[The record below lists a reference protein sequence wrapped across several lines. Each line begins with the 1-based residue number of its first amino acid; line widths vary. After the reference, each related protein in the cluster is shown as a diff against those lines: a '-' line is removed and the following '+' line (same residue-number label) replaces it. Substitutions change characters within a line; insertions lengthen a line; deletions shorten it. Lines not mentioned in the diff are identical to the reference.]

1 MIKWKFF
8 SVVKNVQD
16 TKRKVFFL
24 FPFIFPFSHFT
35 FHFPVWAQTS
45 RSKTN
50 SQCVFF
56 FCFSSPFLLFHSLF
70 PFSPEN
76 GNKKFTPLSFPYGL
90 ECSGIFSNFSW
101 ALVFLMYLLGKLF
114 GDYPWWE
121 YACCWG
127 LPAYKVIH
135 FLDSQIS
142 EKKSLKV

>member
-1 MIKWKFF
+1 MFRTQRER
-8 SVVKNVQD
+8 SSS
-16 TKRKVFFL
+16 FFL
-24 FPFIFPFSHFT
+24 LSSPFLILPSIFLCEPKLADQRQI
-35 FHFPVWAQTS
+35 PNVY
-45 RSKTN
+45 
-50 SQCVFF
+50 FF